1 MTLVWCRLMPIL
13 AQAKWLVR
21 PEYGRYSSSFTLQV
35 YFLFLFFPTL
45 SHPGPSLGILGGLN
59 FCADR
64 RGGGHSIEGV
74 LPVGACDTDCLGAS
88 TSSAYLVWVVLQIG
102 VPDVYRVAVSHTPG
116 VLCVGHTQTGLE
128 TQALQDTAGSSLL
141 G

>member
-1 MTLVWCRLMPIL
+1 MTLVWCRLTPIL

-21 PEYGRYSSSFTLQV
+21 PEYSRYSSSSTLQV
-35 YFLFLFFPTL
+35 YFLFLFF
-45 SHPGPSLGILGGLN
+45 PSLGILGGLN
-59 FCADR
+59 FCAL

-74 LPVGACDTDCLGAS
+74 LPVGVCGTDCLGVS
-88 TSSAYLVWVVLQIG
+88 TPSACLVWVVLQIG
-102 VPDVYRVAVSHTPG
+102 VPDVYRVAVCHTPG
-116 VLCVGHTQTGLE
+116 VSGVGHTQTGLE

>member
-1 MTLVWCRLMPIL
+1 MAGKAWVQQVLIIYTL
-13 AQAKWLVR
+13 K
-21 PEYGRYSSSFTLQV
+21 V

-45 SHPGPSLGILGGLN
+45 SHPGPSLGILGVWN

-74 LPVGACDTDCLGAS
+74 LPVGVCDTDCPGVS
-88 TSSAYLVWVVLQIG
+88 TPSAYLVRVVLQIG
-102 VPDVYRVAVSHTPG
+102 VPDVYRVAGCHTPG
-116 VLCVGHTQTGLE
+116 VSCVGHTQTGLE
-128 TQALQDTAGSSLL
+128 TQALQDTAVSSLL